1 MTSRQKI
8 LISRIIISAFFF
20 VLGLTLPVEEHVR
33 ALFYFVACA
42 VSGYDI
48 FLSAVSNIFRGR
60 LLDERFL
67 MSAAT
72 IGAFVL
78 GEFGEGA
85 AVMLFY
91 QIGEWFQSFATERS
105 RKSIS
110 ALMDISPE
118 YANIEKDGEIIKV
131 PPEDLHPGEI
141 FIVKAGEKIP
151 LDGTV
156 VHGSSLLD
164 TSALTGESV
173 PRECSEGTCVF
184 SGCVNLN
191 GVIKVRA
198 DKEYSDST
206 VSRILDLVENAS
218 EKKAK
223 TERFVTRFARYY
235 TPVIVIASVLIALL
249 PPVLLFLFGRASGT
263 AAVLTASDFSP
274 WVYRA
279 LTFLVISCPCALV
292 LSVPLSFFGGIGG
305 SSGCGILI
313 KGSGCLEALA
323 KADTVVFDKTGTLT
337 KGKLRVSGVY
347 PSSDDKTDIL
357 MVAAHAEAYSD
368 HPISSAIKEA
378 YGAAISPERISG
390 AVETAGFGISA
401 LFDGK
406 KVFVGNSALMRANG
420 ITPTEDTPAASC
432 VHVAVDGKYA
442 GFISVEDEIR
452 SEARVAVDELRKMG
466 IGKTVL
472 LTGDSEGSGKKTGNA
487 LGIDEI
493 YTELLPDGKVEKLEA
508 LLKKEKDSGTLV
520 YVGDGIND
528 APVLARADVGIAMGA
543 LGSDAAIEA
552 ADAVLMADNIA
563 LVPVALKIAR
573 KTVGIAR
580 QNIIFS
586 LAVKCAVLLLGIFGY
601 VSMWAAVFAD
611 VGVSV
616 IAVMNAMR
624 AMRVKK
630 LILSVNDS
638 YSAVQTT
645 PEKQ

>member
-1 MTSRQKI
+1 MMSRQKI

-390 AVETAGFGISA
+390 AVETAGFGVFKNSEKLV
-401 LFDGK
+401 LFRRLADI
-406 KVFVGNSALMRANG
+406 L
-420 ITPTEDTPAASC
+420 
-432 VHVAVDGKYA
+432 YA
-442 GFISVEDEIR
+442 GSRDRIR
-452 SEARVAVDELRKMG
+452 K
-466 IGKTVL
+466 I
-472 LTGDSEGSGKKTGNA
+472 
-487 LGIDEI
+487 
-493 YTELLPDGKVEKLEA
+493 
-508 LLKKEKDSGTLV
+508 GTLAKMYFPSRIRLRFFIPEMIEYRRTDNRYCQDACRNTNPFLHIFHEYPPSGDRTGICFCLQIISLIIV
-520 YVGDGIND
+520 LSMPKVSENFEKGFLRPGRLLDQCFFFFQRHTGTCVG
-528 APVLARADVGIAMGA
+528 
-543 LGSDAAIEA
+543 
-552 ADAVLMADNIA
+552 
-563 LVPVALKIAR
+563 
-573 KTVGIAR
+573 
-580 QNIIFS
+580 
-586 LAVKCAVLLLGIFGY
+586 
-601 VSMWAAVFAD
+601 
-611 VGVSV
+611 
-616 IAVMNAMR
+616 
-624 AMRVKK
+624 
-630 LILSVNDS
+630 
-638 YSAVQTT
+638 
-645 PEKQ
+645 